1 MKTPPCFR
9 KYPTGLSSSRKR
21 PLYILG
27 EVISVF
33 QKKSSGSS
41 RRIPL
46 GPLEKDPQVM
56 QEKDIQY
63 SIRKAFGHL
72 QIGPPD
78 PEKELLWSSIQST
91 IKGPE
96 SSKRSHLGLLG
107 EEIQFFYEN
116 TSSRKILQGLQ
127 EKPQDPWFSMRRP
140 LYLLGQNHS
149 VVYEKSSSI
158 SSRRPLSLKT
168 NLLGFQ
174 GEDLWVLQKKT
185 SIFFLLKTDFYK
197 KTSINE

>member
-1 MKTPPCFR
+1 MKTTPCLR
-9 KYPTGLSSSRKR
+9 KYPTDLPSSRKR
-21 PLYILG
+21 PLLR

-46 GPLEKDPQVM
+46 GSLEKDPRLSRIKTSSTPLENLWV
-56 QEKDIQY
+56 IQ
-63 SIRKAFGHL
+63 KQDL
-72 QIGPPD
+72 QIL
-78 PEKELLWSSIQST
+78 KKKLLFQSSIQSY
-91 IKGPE
+91 IKGLE
-96 SSKRSHLGLLG
+96 YSRRSHLGLLG